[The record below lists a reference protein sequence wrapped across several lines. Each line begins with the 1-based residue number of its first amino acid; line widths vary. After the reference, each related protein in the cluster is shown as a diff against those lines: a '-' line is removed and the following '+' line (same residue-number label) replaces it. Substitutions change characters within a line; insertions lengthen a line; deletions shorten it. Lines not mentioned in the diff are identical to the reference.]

1 MYSRGIAITK
11 RASRSRAEQPQPGY
25 VQVEIRPLFTEDAQ
39 HVVCSLQLM
48 EEYLSSLLYPATQP
62 DESAQKSDDVVDA
75 KQDLSESLLK
85 MQRVISFIDK
95 DSRW

>member
-1 MYSRGIAITK
+1 M
-11 RASRSRAEQPQPGY
+11 
-25 VQVEIRPLFTEDAQ
+25 EIRPLFTEDAQ

-75 KQDLSESLLK
+75 KQDLSESLLE

>member
-1 MYSRGIAITK
+1 
-11 RASRSRAEQPQPGY
+11 
-25 VQVEIRPLFTEDAQ
+25 
-39 HVVCSLQLM
+39 M

-75 KQDLSESLLK
+75 KQDLSESLLE